1 MSAITATTEKP
12 TNAARVRQR
21 LLAAF
26 LPVTAALYIGAE
38 ALDPRG
44 TDQVV
49 TSTAS
54 WPARARESDM
64 STMTHTATTRRIVR
78 AEWTKLRTLP
88 STWRT
93 AVLTLAMA
101 IGFGVA
107 VAFSEAGQWHTMTA
121 QQRQVFD
128 PASVSMVGVMIAAV
142 VLGAL
147 AVKTVTSEYST
158 GMIRSTFIAMP
169 ARPLVL
175 AAKAATVAAFAFP
188 VALFCNVAGFEL
200 GQRILASKHAQVA
213 IGHPGVV
220 QAMVFGALAVSLTA
234 VIGVGLGGVIRHTAG
249 AATTLALIIIGGL
262 TVGQFLPAGWRQY
275 MPGIATQA
283 AVTVHRSAGLLSPSL
298 ALAVLGGYAAIAL
311 AAASLRASRS
321 DA

>member
-1 MSAITATTEKP
+1 
-12 TNAARVRQR
+12 
-21 LLAAF
+21 
-26 LPVTAALYIGAE
+26 
-38 ALDPRG
+38 
-44 TDQVV
+44 
-49 TSTAS
+49 
-54 WPARARESDM
+54 
-64 STMTHTATTRRIVR
+64 MTHTTTTRRIVR

-93 AVLTLAMA
+93 AVLTMVMA

-128 PASVSMVGVMIAAV
+128 PASASMVGVMIAAV

-200 GQRILASKHAQVA
+200 GQRIQPIEALGEDIRGDPGDLAEQV
-213 IGHPGVV
+213 IEP
-220 QAMVFGALAVSLTA
+220 L
-234 VIGVGLGGVIRHTAG
+234 R
-249 AATTLALIIIGGL
+249 
-262 TVGQFLPAGWRQY
+262 PAEQRLDHQ
-275 MPGIATQA
+275 
-283 AVTVHRSAGLLSPSL
+283 
-298 ALAVLGGYAAIAL
+298 
-311 AAASLRASRS
+311 
-321 DA
+321 

>member
-1 MSAITATTEKP
+1 
-12 TNAARVRQR
+12 
-21 LLAAF
+21 
-26 LPVTAALYIGAE
+26 
-38 ALDPRG
+38 
-44 TDQVV
+44 
-49 TSTAS
+49 
-54 WPARARESDM
+54 M
-64 STMTHTATTRRIVR
+64 STMTHTTTTRRIVR

-93 AVLTLAMA
+93 AVLTMVMA

-128 PASVSMVGVMIAAV
+128 PASASMVGVMIAAV

-188 VALFCNVAGFEL
+188 VALLCNVAGFEL
-200 GQRILASKHAQVA
+200 GQRIFASKHAQVA

-220 QAMVFGALAVSLTA
+220 QAMSSG
-234 VIGVGLGGVIRHTAG
+234 
-249 AATTLALIIIGGL
+249 
-262 TVGQFLPAGWRQY
+262 PWR
-275 MPGIATQA
+275 
-283 AVTVHRSAGLLSPSL
+283 
-298 ALAVLGGYAAIAL
+298 
-311 AAASLRASRS
+311 
-321 DA
+321 

>member
-1 MSAITATTEKP
+1 
-12 TNAARVRQR
+12 
-21 LLAAF
+21 
-26 LPVTAALYIGAE
+26 
-38 ALDPRG
+38 
-44 TDQVV
+44 
-49 TSTAS
+49 
-54 WPARARESDM
+54 M
-64 STMTHTATTRRIVR
+64 STVTYTTTTRRIVR

-93 AVLTLAMA
+93 AVLTMVMA

-128 PASVSMVGVMIAAV
+128 PASASMVGVMIAAV

-175 AAKAATVAAFAFP
+175 AAKAATVAVFAFP
-188 VALFCNVAGFEL
+188 VALLCNVAGFEL
-200 GQRILASKHAQVA
+200 GQRIFASKHAQVA

-220 QAMVFGALAVSLTA
+220 QAMVFGALAASLTA
-234 VIGVGLGGVIRHTAG
+234 VIGVGLGGLIRHTAG
-249 AATTLALIIIGGL
+249 AATTLALVIVGGL

-283 AVTVHRSAGLLSPSL
+283 AVTVHRSAGLLSPGL

>member
-1 MSAITATTEKP
+1 
-12 TNAARVRQR
+12 
-21 LLAAF
+21 
-26 LPVTAALYIGAE
+26 
-38 ALDPRG
+38 
-44 TDQVV
+44 
-49 TSTAS
+49 
-54 WPARARESDM
+54 M
-64 STMTHTATTRRIVR
+64 STMTHTTTARRIAR

-93 AVLTLAMA
+93 AVLTMMMA

-107 VAFSEAGQWHTMTA
+107 VAFSEAGQWHSMTA

-128 PASVSMVGVMIAAV
+128 PASASMVGVMIAAV

-169 ARPLVL
+169 ARHLVL

-188 VALFCNVAGFEL
+188 VALFCNVVGFEL
-200 GQRILASKHAQVA
+200 GQRIFAGQHAQVA

-283 AVTVHRSAGLLSPSL
+283 AVTVHRSAGLLSPGL